1 MELNKEQMSI
11 YLGSPLPSAS
21 DPDAASLELA
31 TAILSDRLASNLRE
45 KQGLAYSVGAG
56 LWLDKNFGWY
66 LCSMGT
72 SAAKY
77 QQSLDGIVNE
87 IDKLR
92 LDGPT
97 ADEVDKA
104 RNQLWGRL
112 MSAKLSRINQA
123 FYLAVDEY
131 LGRPVGYDKTY
142 LEQLKKAD
150 VMSVRQAAA
159 KYFRTDAYV
168 LATAGKKQAQQ

>member
-1 MELNKEQMSI
+1 MSSI
-11 YLGSPLPSAS
+11 FAETVGSPLPGSG
-21 DPDAASLELA
+21 DPDAVSLELA
-31 TAILSDRLASNLRE
+31 TAILSDRLQSNLRE
-45 KQGLAYSVGAG
+45 KQGLAYSVGAS
-56 LWLDKNFGWY
+56 LWLDKDFGWY

-72 SAAKY
+72 SAPKY
-77 QQSLDGIVNE
+77 QQALDGIILE

-97 ADEVDKA
+97 TDEVDKA

-131 LGRPVGYDKTY
+131 LGRPVGYDQTY
-142 LEQLKKAD
+142 VQLLKQAD
-150 VMSVRQAAA
+150 VLSVRQAAS
-159 KYFRTDAYV
+159 KYFRTNSYT
-168 LATAGKKQAQQ
+168 LATAGKKQ